1 VDRNSLAA
9 AAAEIRAAIERLRAS
24 GGLAVQPTFFEAT
37 TAVAFEL
44 FRRGRI
50 DVGVLEVGLGGRFDA
65 TNVVEASLGAITTI
79 DLDHQQYLGRTLSD
93 IAFEKAGIIRPGMRV
108 VTGETKPEA
117 VTVIDRVA
125 RERGARL
132 VRTADDVRMQVEM
145 EPDGISRVRID
156 TPRRAYAPMRLA
168 LRGRH
173 QAANAA
179 VAVRLLELAEEGGM
193 PIDARAIARGLERTW
208 WPGRLELLPYA
219 GGHVLLD
226 AAHNPAG
233 ARTLA
238 AYLAEAFPGRHAVV
252 FGVLRDKD
260 VRAML
265 SALAPCARL
274 IVATDPPT
282 PRARAAVELGASLGA
297 EATGAPIAVEPL
309 PADALRRARASAPL
323 VCVTGSIF
331 LVGAVRELIDPGG
344 TLRPAHG
351 ILR

>member
-1 VDRNSLAA
+1 
-9 AAAEIRAAIERLRAS
+9 
-24 GGLAVQPTFFEAT
+24 VQPTFFEAT

-44 FRRGRI
+44 FRRAAV
-50 DVGVLEVGLGGRFDA
+50 DVAVLEVGLGGRFDA
-65 TNVVEASLGAITTI
+65 TNVVEARVGAITTI
-79 DLDHQQYLGRTLSD
+79 DLDHQQYLGRRLAE
-93 IAFEKAGIIRPGMRV
+93 IAFEKAGIIKPGMAV

-117 VTVIDRVA
+117 LAVLERAA

-132 VRTADDVRMQVEM
+132 VHAADDTRLDVAM
-145 EPDGISRVRID
+145 EADGVSRVRIE
-156 TPRRAYAPMRLA
+156 TPRRVYGPVRLS

-179 VAVRLLELAEEGGM
+179 VAVRVLELLEE
-193 PIDARAIARGLERTW
+193 RGLPAGAGAIERALAHTW
-208 WPGRLELLPYA
+208 WPGRLELLPYH

-260 VRAML
+260 ARAML
-265 SALAPCARL
+265 AALAPSARL
-274 IVATDPPT
+274 VVATDPPT
-282 PRARAAVELGASLGA
+282 PRAVSAAELGAALGDA
-297 EATGAPIAVEPL
+297 AGVPLAVEPS
-309 PADALRRARASAPL
+309 PASALARARAAAPL

-344 TLRPAHG
+344 TLRPARG